1 MQERKLE
8 EIILIKWELY
18 LFNLNFILL
27 FFLSIPDDGI
37 SQCGTEKPLY
47 DFICWYM
54 DSRQC
59 KDVKTEFLCMFVP
72 LEYKNIQC
80 VFFKYIKK
88 AQSNVGVH
96 PALNFFISFQF

>member
-1 MQERKLE
+1 
-8 EIILIKWELY
+8 
-18 LFNLNFILL
+18 
-27 FFLSIPDDGI
+27 
-37 SQCGTEKPLY
+37 
-47 DFICWYM
+47 
-54 DSRQC
+54 
-59 KDVKTEFLCMFVP
+59 MFVP

>member
-27 FFLSIPDDGI
+27 FFLSIPDDDI

-47 DFICWYM
+47 DFVCWYM
-54 DSRQC
+54 DSR
-59 KDVKTEFLCMFVP
+59 
-72 LEYKNIQC
+72 
-80 VFFKYIKK
+80 
-88 AQSNVGVH
+88 
-96 PALNFFISFQF
+96 